1 MSTGGTERP
10 AGLRERKK
18 ALTRTTIE
26 DVALRMFTERGY
38 EPVRLDDICSEAA
51 VSLRTFFR
59 YFGAKEDL
67 VFDRLRARLV
77 LARHLLDERPAT
89 EFLPESVL
97 FVIEQTAAEYAA
109 EPERELTRLRLVSD
123 TPALQLG
130 LHTVFAGFE
139 RCVRDFAATRIGVG
153 AATPRPRLLAAT
165 TVSAFR
171 VGLEMWTEGD
181 ATAHLPTLV
190 AHNLA
195 ILRGDP
201 FATTG
206 PEGGA
211 ED

>member
-1 MSTGGTERP
+1 MSTGGTEQP

-67 VFDRLRARLV
+67 VFDRLRARLT
-77 LARHLLDERPAT
+77 LARRLLDERPAA
-89 EFLPESVL
+89 ELLPESVL
-97 FVIEQTAAEYAA
+97 FAIEQIAAEYAA

-139 RCVRDFAATRIGVG
+139 QCVRDFAAARIGV
-153 AATPRPRLLAAT
+153 ATPRPRLLAAA

-181 ATAHLPTLV
+181 AAAHLPTLV

-201 FATTG
+201 FTTTG